1 MQFLLYNICVHDVL
15 HDFIFDSKRV
25 VKFLQ
30 NVNGGI
36 VGGNSPLL
44 KRQKNSTIK
53 HTDELKIS
61 SRPASK
67 SEKNSA
73 TRNSK
78 SLKISNKEKSIERNT
93 QKSIPFVEL
102 ATNSTTGRREK
113 HKLSPEYQEPEVIA
127 KPVIAEPE
135 VIAEPV
141 IAEPEILTEEE
152 KQEELY
158 SYFLNGVLEYIAPT
172 AIFAFYE
179 YLEEL
184 KDTNTAI
191 NDKKKESSI
200 FKKISKTSP
209 FITDLLDYFKV
220 IFYRDFDLQ
229 LIAISYKIG
238 TSDKIGNFFLQAF
251 CTNSI
256 VYITNYVKE
265 NFKSDN
271 ERFKSLLS
279 QEVKYQKLK
288 IKEEDSAITGGAAL
302 TTIQFKN
309 KFKTMIE
316 SFYTA
321 FIGAIPNPAGD
332 DTLFHKDIRYTN
344 TSTADEQLYNEVTTN
359 HHGNLSTYSWN
370 PQGANIPGIKT
381 VIDNSSRLHSKAGNF
396 NNVTFRTS
404 TVCPLSSIIDGMSRC
419 RWSNTPI
426 ATNNV
431 TGKYGNRLEGNV
443 LNVKVRNNSETYSY
457 KAIIRRTNPPSS
469 LAMNVRLTI
478 NIRAPGPLLFNYE
491 TDLTNVSNTNDLNAG
506 IVFSKFLDRL
516 TGMAG
521 AIPAN
526 PAPKSIFNK
535 VRNVSVDDQRELYG
549 ILLCK
554 GLGDVSQELNALSK
568 RRGYGGV
575 YQDDKT
581 TIYLTG
587 DRVSLSRYLVILNNA
602 TSTTINPKAYGARS
616 IDTVQELYARRRT
629 PESGQPRTYGGKR
642 RNAKSKKRRNTTT
655 KKRKRK
661 TKKRR

>member
-1 MQFLLYNICVHDVL
+1 MAATPNPIIVNTDIMKFLLYNICVHDVL

-36 VGGNSPLL
+36 VGGNGPSL
-44 KRQKNSTIK
+44 KRQKNSTMED
-53 HTDELKIS
+53 TYELKVS

-78 SLKISNKEKSIERNT
+78 SLKISNKEKLIERNT

-102 ATNSTTGRREK
+102 ATNSTGRREK
-113 HKLSPEYQEPEVIA
+113 RNLSPEYQEP
-127 KPVIAEPE
+127 

-200 FKKISKTSP
+200 FKKISNTSP

-220 IFYRDFDLQ
+220 IFYRDFNLQ

-238 TSDKIGNFFLQAF
+238 TSDEIGNFFLQAF

-279 QEVKYQKLK
+279 QEVEYQKLK
-288 IKEEDSAITGGAAL
+288 IKKEEEDSAIRGGAAL

-316 SFYTA
+316 SFYTN
-321 FIGAIPNPAGD
+321 FIGAIPNPVVGN
-332 DTLFHKDIRYTN
+332 TLFHKDIRYTN

-359 HHGNLSTYSWN
+359 HHGNLRPYNWK
-370 PQGANIPGIKT
+370 PQGANNPGLKT
-381 VIDNSSRLHSKAGNF
+381 VIDNSSKLRSKAGNF

-404 TVCPLSSIIDGMSRC
+404 TVCPLSSIIDGMPRC

-431 TGKYGNRLEGNV
+431 TGKYGNRLEGNT
-443 LNVKVRNNSETYSY
+443 LNVKLCNHPETYSY
-457 KAIIRRTNPPSS
+457 NAIIRRTNTEGA

-478 NIRAPGPLLFNYE
+478 NILAVGKALFNYE

-506 IVFSKFLDRL
+506 IVFSRFLGRL
-516 TGMAG
+516 TVMAG
-521 AIPAN
+521 VIPAT

-535 VRNVSVDDQRELYG
+535 VQNITPDNKRELYG

-568 RRGYGGV
+568 YRGYGPGSH
-575 YQDDKT
+575 YDENKP
-581 TIYLTG
+581 TIYLTQ
-587 DRVSLSRYLVILNNA
+587 DSVSLSRYLVMLNNA
-602 TSTTINPKAYGARS
+602 NPASINSKAYGARV
-616 IDTVQELYARRRT
+616 IDTIQNLYARIRT
-629 PESGQPRTYGGKR
+629 PESGQPRTYGG
-642 RNAKSKKRRNTTT
+642 KRRNTTT